1 MSYENWNGRS
11 VDDADVRGST
21 SLENL
26 TVDELVNDYNAF
38 AKKSSENVLGLA
50 TTILRVDDLDR
61 RSDQERFY
69 EQVKLDPKGST
80 VRKLRV
86 IGEKLPKFQ
95 PFLSII
101 PNTWTTLYVLAKLE
115 DEEYRAVIDSGVLHP
130 FVTLREI
137 EEVQDRASTTPSVK
151 FPLHLNLYR
160 IATPRRQAE
169 FYRKLKALVE
179 EFEIDLEPM
188 APKREKQ
195 LSSLLDEFDE
205 QKQAA

>member
-1 MSYENWNGRS
+1 MGIGGLWWI
-11 VDDADVRGST
+11 ADVRGPT
-21 SLENL
+21 NRENEN
-26 TVDELVNDYNAF
+26 VDDLVREYNAF

-50 TTILRVDDLDR
+50 STILRVDDLDR
-61 RSDQERFY
+61 RSDRERFY
-69 EQVKLDPKGST
+69 EEVKLDPKGST
-80 VRKLRV
+80 ARKLRV
-86 IGEKLPKFQ
+86 IGEKLPRFQ

-101 PNTWTTLYVLAKLE
+101 PNTWTTLYELAKLE
-115 DEEYRAVIDSGVLHP
+115 DEEFRAVIDSGVLHP

-137 EEVQDRASTTPSVK
+137 EEVQGRASATPSLE
-151 FPLHLNLYR
+151 FPLHLNLFK

-169 FYRKLKALVE
+169 FFRKLKALVA

-205 QKQAA
+205 QNQAA